1 MKLLFYLH
9 VTLSMHFKCDI
20 KTCTLLDTFHNTI
33 NNDTNVIIKET
44 DLLFDFVYSVD
55 HWVHEQFFL
64 AFEGDAI
71 FWKIATSPA
80 CSGG

>member
-20 KTCTLLDTFHNTI
+20 KTCTLLDTF
-33 NNDTNVIIKET
+33 NDTNVIIKET

-55 HWVHEQFFL
+55 H
-64 AFEGDAI
+64 
-71 FWKIATSPA
+71 
-80 CSGG
+80 